1 VKPPWLS
8 GRVSR
13 SGNIRNVVRKRIGSA
28 SSAVA
33 SGGYREFDPRII
45 LSNRAGL
52 VADLRRH

>member
-1 VKPPWLS
+1 M
-8 GRVSR
+8 SR